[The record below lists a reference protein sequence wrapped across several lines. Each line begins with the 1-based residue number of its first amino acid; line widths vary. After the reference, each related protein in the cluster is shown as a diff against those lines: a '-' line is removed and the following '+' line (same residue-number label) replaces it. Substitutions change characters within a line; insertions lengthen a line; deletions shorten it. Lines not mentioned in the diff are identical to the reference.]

1 MPPRQRTPS
10 ASSSKILPRAPS
22 ASSSK
27 EAPPAAAA
35 PAPAPA
41 RTISVRNYHFHL
53 PADRVLSWH
62 GAGLHATAFN
72 NALSVF
78 FPLGETFFI
87 HAVKRYMH
95 VVPQGS
101 QLQLDVEAFVGQEA
115 IHSREHDAYNAAL
128 RPHYWVSLIE
138 GVLWCVLFPFECV
151 PPLALAGT
159 VALEHLTASLGHLL
173 VSDESLMTQSEP
185 HFAEL
190 WYWHAVEET
199 EHKGAW
205 GRRCVGPPAGEL
217 PTPLPPPRL
226 TARAHT
232 HSPPPL
238 PPLYFTA
245 VAFDVYERAFGKGLF
260 AYALR
265 VFALGVAMTIFF
277 ALFIPTFLYFVVR
290 AGGLLDFGGWAGL
303 ARHHW
308 GSGGPAGEGKGMMRR
323 MGPLL
328 RHYFRRDFHP
338 WDHDNAVLLKPLQP
352 PSASGKGERR

>member
-10 ASSSKILPRAPS
+10 ASSSSRLLPRTPS
-22 ASSSK
+22 ATGK
-27 EAPPAAAA
+27 AAQAPPAAAA
-35 PAPAPA
+35 APASAPA
-41 RTISVRNYHFHL
+41 RSISVRNYHFSL
-53 PADRVLSWH
+53 PADKVLSWH

-101 QLQLDVEAFVGQEA
+101 QLQADVEAFVGQEA

-138 GVLWCVLFPFECV
+138 GILWCVLFPFECV

-205 GRRCVGPPAGEL
+205 AGRGALAPQRAERCPPCRTSAH
-217 PTPLPPPRL
+217 
-226 TARAHT
+226 ARAHT
-232 HSPPPL
+232 HSPPPP
-238 PPLYFTA
+238 PPLYS
-245 VAFDVYERAFGKGLF
+245 RGL
-260 AYALR
+260 
-265 VFALGVAMTIFF
+265 
-277 ALFIPTFLYFVVR
+277 
-290 AGGLLDFGGWAGL
+290 
-303 ARHHW
+303 
-308 GSGGPAGEGKGMMRR
+308 
-323 MGPLL
+323 
-328 RHYFRRDFHP
+328 
-338 WDHDNAVLLKPLQP
+338 
-352 PSASGKGERR
+352 